1 MVDWQRYHIGNRMVV
16 NQIRP
21 SEIGRCCHCRF
32 TFPMSTGFAMLKHI
46 IVSVGNRYIVFLV
59 DKYDI
64 VMTVKEKVSE
74 HFTYGEALGSLQKR
88 KPQNE
93 NLHRVKL
100 EK

>member
-1 MVDWQRYHIGNRMVV
+1 V
-16 NQIRP
+16 
-21 SEIGRCCHCRF
+21 
-32 TFPMSTGFAMLKHI
+32 LKHI
-46 IVSVGNRYIVFLV
+46 IVSVDNRYIVFLV

-64 VMTVKEKVSE
+64 TMTVKEKVSE

-93 NLHRVKL
+93 NLHRIKL